1 MLDEYIDVD
10 SLAGHRRRLV
20 LATDLLFAM
29 KNWTL
34 CQEHWEMS
42 NDKSIRAT
50 VKSKTCQFG
59 YPEYK
64 A

>member
-1 MLDEYIDVD
+1 MIE
-10 SLAGHRRRLV
+10 
-20 LATDLLFAM
+20 TDLWFAM

-34 CQEHWEMS
+34 CQEHWEIS
-42 NDKSIRAT
+42 SDRGIRAT
-50 VKSKTCQFG
+50 VKSKTSQFG